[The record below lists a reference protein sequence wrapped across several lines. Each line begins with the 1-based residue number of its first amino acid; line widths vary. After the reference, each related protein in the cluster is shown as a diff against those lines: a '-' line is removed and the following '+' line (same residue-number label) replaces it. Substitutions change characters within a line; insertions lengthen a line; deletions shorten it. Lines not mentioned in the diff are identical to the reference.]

1 MFFGY
6 VSESHY
12 LIYLYNTEGIHN
24 MHKSNHWQEYYA
36 YKNIICG
43 EIIRVSKGGYSAHDP
58 HPTVCRAP
66 RNMSHKYNGKK
77 LFLAPVTYREM
88 KRVKARQLDIA
99 IFIFFFLTEN
109 VQDVSGSKVQMG
121 FAEVLHC
128 GSFSLKVDLR
138 YLKSNST

>member
-99 IFIFFFLTEN
+99 IFIFFF
-109 VQDVSGSKVQMG
+109 
-121 FAEVLHC
+121 
-128 GSFSLKVDLR
+128 
-138 YLKSNST
+138 